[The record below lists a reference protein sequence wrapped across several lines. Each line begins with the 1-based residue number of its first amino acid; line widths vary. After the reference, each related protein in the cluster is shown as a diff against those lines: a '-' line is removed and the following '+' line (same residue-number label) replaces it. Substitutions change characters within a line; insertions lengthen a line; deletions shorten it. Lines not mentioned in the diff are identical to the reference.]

1 MKRNPYKQPKP
12 ATTAALYQSVNGGPF
27 VEIDRGGWGLMKSK
41 QQTLEADPC
50 NARIKFLVSYAG
62 R

>member
-1 MKRNPYKQPKP
+1 MTCNPYQQPKP
-12 ATTAALYQSVNGGPF
+12 TTAALYQSINGGPYT
-27 VEIDRGGWGLMKSK
+27 EIDRGGWGLMKAK
-41 QQTLEADPC
+41 QKTLEADPC